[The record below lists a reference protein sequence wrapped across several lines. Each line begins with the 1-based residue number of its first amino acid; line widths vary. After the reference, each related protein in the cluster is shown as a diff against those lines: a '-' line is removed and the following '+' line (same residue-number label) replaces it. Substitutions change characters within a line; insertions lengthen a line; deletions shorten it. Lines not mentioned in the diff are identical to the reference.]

1 MNSFIKQK
9 ILLEETL
16 SDQLRTK
23 RKKQGISL
31 KEVASEL
38 KINVQ
43 YLEAMENN
51 QLEKLP
57 TGVYSKN
64 FLKKYALFLNID
76 TKNFDNLLDGDDV
89 SYQKKLRK
97 NLFSKKIPEK
107 HYFLCIPKI
116 IKNII
121 IILIVLSFLVYLG
134 FFINNIISPP
144 KLFISYP
151 EKDLTTDKKFIEI
164 TGITEQEV
172 QIYINEDLVLV
183 DVYGSFSKRIS
194 LKEGLNLISITAQK
208 KYSKKNEIIRKILV
222 N

>member
-89 SYQKKLRK
+89 SFQKK
-97 NLFSKKIPEK
+97 
-107 HYFLCIPKI
+107 FL
-116 IKNII
+116 KNIT
-121 IILIVLSFLVYLG
+121 FYA
-134 FFINNIISPP
+134 
-144 KLFISYP
+144 
-151 EKDLTTDKKFIEI
+151 
-164 TGITEQEV
+164 
-172 QIYINEDLVLV
+172 
-183 DVYGSFSKRIS
+183 S
-194 LKEGLNLISITAQK
+194 LKL
-208 KYSKKNEIIRKILV
+208 
-222 N
+222 